1 MHFSIHPLIQDWMHL
16 KVTFE
21 GKLLYAAEAISA
33 LAAFVN
39 SVDLSE
45 LSLHIKRILGSY
57 IESCHENERIILAIT
72 QPTQGFRS
80 YGLCSASLAFGDFY
94 HTQRRYDEA
103 EDLYQSALETLQQT
117 PVPNRQEIVQTMARV
132 ATVYEGNEQYLKA
145 AQLSQCV
152 LDGQKEVFGEYH
164 FETLATLH
172 NLAVLDTDLTRYDE
186 VVSSLEA

>member
-1 MHFSIHPLIQDWMHL
+1 M
-16 KVTFE
+16 
-21 GKLLYAAEAISA
+21 
-33 LAAFVN
+33 
-39 SVDLSE
+39 
-45 LSLHIKRILGSY
+45 
-57 IESCHENERIILAIT
+57 
-72 QPTQGFRS
+72 
-80 YGLCSASLAFGDFY
+80 AFGDFY
-94 HTQRRYDEA
+94 YTQRRYDKA

-117 PVPNRQEIVQTMARV
+117 PVPNSQEIVQTMGRLV
-132 ATVYEGNEQYLKA
+132 TVYEGNGQYLKS